1 VIQGPV
7 LLYGCSW
14 GPQGNSRGAGLAPCE
29 AYLAV
34 MPALLPA
41 AATGESA
48 TAPLMPRRTLGR
60 TGISV
65 SILAMG
71 CGSRFLA
78 FPAEQATAALENAV
92 GLGINDLDTAM
103 DYGNGESET
112 RVGRVL
118 AVRRRE
124 VCVATKIPPGSR
136 TRDAAL
142 RDVEAGLK
150 RLRTD
155 HSALS
160 LHRAGL
166 HRPDLA
172 MHAPRC

>member
-1 VIQGPV
+1 
-7 LLYGCSW
+7 
-14 GPQGNSRGAGLAPCE
+14 
-29 AYLAV
+29 

-48 TAPLMPRRTLGR
+48 TAPLMPRCTPGR
-60 TGISV
+60 MDVSV

-155 HSALS
+155 HSTLS